1 MHEKLKA
8 ETQWKT
14 TVEKSNK
21 NGQNPQLKFP
31 QLKNTGTCMY
41 QLSSSTLLT
50 YSSARYILPN

>member
-21 NGQNPQLKFP
+21 NGQNPDFH
-31 QLKNTGTCMY
+31 
-41 QLSSSTLLT
+41 S
-50 YSSARYILPN
+50 